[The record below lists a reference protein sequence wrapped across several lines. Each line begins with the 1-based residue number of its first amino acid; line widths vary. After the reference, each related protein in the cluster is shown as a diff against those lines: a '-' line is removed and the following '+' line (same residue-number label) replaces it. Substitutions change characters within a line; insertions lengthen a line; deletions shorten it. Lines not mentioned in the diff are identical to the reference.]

1 MCCPSL
7 FRPVVLHARWRRQER
22 VCTLCSHLRPPSFAQ
37 HREMCHR
44 LKYKCRYLALATRVG
59 TKRSPRCKEPLQR
72 RWDEVVG
79 ACAAP
84 TAMRTRWTA
93 VGRANRIKGKDD
105 GPFHR
110 APRETKKIRHGC
122 RQGMLPRGAT
132 ESSGERAR
140 DEGRVQGEAMSG
152 FRNAALR
159 QRQCAR
165 SRTNQNKAVAMTEPC

>member
-7 FRPVVLHARWRRQER
+7 FRPVVLHARWRRQEP
-22 VCTLCSHLRPPSFAQ
+22 VCTLSWHLRPPSFSQ

-44 LKYKCRYLALATRVG
+44 LKYKCRYLALATRG
-59 TKRSPRCKEPLQR
+59 PRIILRRALLRRRCRQDGLLWDEQTEDKRER
-72 RWDEVVG
+72 RWTI
-79 ACAAP
+79 P
-84 TAMRTRWTA
+84 
-93 VGRANRIKGKDD
+93 
-105 GPFHR
+105 
-110 APRETKKIRHGC
+110 PRPARNKKIRHGC